1 MCQTTPSCVCSPTNE
16 LQRRYSNVF
25 RKCSPECGS
34 MPDTSNDG
42 LIDPLSRIG
51 FRPARPSSDAYFS
64 RDSKYTQWEILL
76 QACLARRGTN
86 LADVQQQERK
96 AKSCCGNQKKLRC
109 TCHKEVWT
117 RKFKRCSAVV
127 EEDHSV
133 IITLA
138 KVNRTP
144 ACSPKIGTPRI
155 SSSFWLCV
163 EKRLETL
170 RRLLC
175 EELKEEFQEGPNFSV
190 GSGAGAQKKRPDRL
204 VNF

>member
-1 MCQTTPSCVCSPTNE
+1 M
-16 LQRRYSNVF
+16 
-25 RKCSPECGS
+25 
-34 MPDTSNDG
+34 
-42 LIDPLSRIG
+42 
-51 FRPARPSSDAYFS
+51 
-64 RDSKYTQWEILL
+64 
-76 QACLARRGTN
+76 
-86 LADVQQQERK
+86 
-96 AKSCCGNQKKLRC
+96 
-109 TCHKEVWT
+109 
-117 RKFKRCSAVV
+117 V
-127 EEDHSV
+127 EKEDHSV

-190 GSGAGAQKKRPDRL
+190 RSGAGAQKKRPDRL

>member
-51 FRPARPSSDAYFS
+51 FRPAGPSSDAYFS

-96 AKSCCGNQKKLRC
+96 AKSCCGNQKPVPRDA
-109 TCHKEVWT
+109 
-117 RKFKRCSAVV
+117 SAPPKAFVFV
-127 EEDHSV
+127 GQHSAEMDSGGGPPF
-133 IITLA
+133 LCPP
-138 KVNRTP
+138 TP
-144 ACSPKIGTPRI
+144 ESMN
-155 SSSFWLCV
+155 
-163 EKRLETL
+163 
-170 RRLLC
+170 RLLI
-175 EELKEEFQEGPNFSV
+175 G
-190 GSGAGAQKKRPDRL
+190 
-204 VNF
+204 